1 MSIKNCCPFSLIR
14 IQTFA
19 VTLAPGLGNHFTIT
33 VLSSSSPG
41 SMLISLSLLLGPP
54 KLTVLV
60 PIVVGAPP
68 PNEPKGGETG

>member
-41 SMLISLSLLLGPP
+41 SMLDQFELVTRTTKTDCVCTDCRGGTAP
-54 KLTVLV
+54 KRT
-60 PIVVGAPP
+60 
-68 PNEPKGGETG
+68 KGR